1 MHQNNCMKQI
11 DHIGIAVKDL
21 EASKLLF
28 SSFFGEQPFHEEIV
42 ESQNLKVSFYQ
53 IGTTKIELL
62 FPLNEK
68 SPVHKF
74 LEKKGEGIHHTAFL
88 VKNIEEEID
97 RLKSEGF
104 KMLGEKPVIGAL
116 GKLVCFFHP
125 KSTNGVLIEL
135 CQKVK

>member
-1 MHQNNCMKQI
+1 MRQI
-11 DHIGIAVKDL
+11 DHIGIAVKDIDR
-21 EASKLLF
+21 SKVLF
-28 SSFFGEQPFHEEIV
+28 TSFFGEAPFHEEIV
-42 ESQNLKVSFYQ
+42 ESQHLKVSFYQ

-68 SPVHKF
+68 STVHKF

-88 VKNIEEEID
+88 VKDIQEEIE

-104 KMLGEKPVIGAL
+104 KMIGEKPMIGAL

-125 KSTNGVLIEL
+125 KTTNGVLIEL
-135 CQKVK
+135 CQKID